1 MVAGVVRRLFDG
13 REVGLRM
20 ECRIRERKGNWSNQ
34 LFCASRTKMNVYGV
48 VEGVVGWWQWIGDS
62 RQAFVGL

>member
-1 MVAGVVRRLFDG
+1 
-13 REVGLRM
+13 M